1 MRTPILLIL
10 VLLGGLF
17 FGYQKTTEH
26 WAIGSATFVKSDK
39 PYGGGAFRIKGDDV
53 MTIKVAGPELKFKP
67 SSEQK
72 TADVAEFTEA
82 WMDDPREVL
91 NRETVSFLRGEV
103 DGTLIRRFQTPGQN
117 AAWWYSS
124 DWATHYL
131 ATERI
136 DYEDVDPKT
145 GRASRAT
152 KLWHSTDGGN
162 TWTPLAWP
170 ENQSIKRLMF
180 LDATRGYAIG
190 EGPCVWR
197 TADGG
202 RSWREMALPRYADN
216 SGHEQNFNG
225 TDLSATGVLRM
236 AFYVDGADEVRA
248 STFVFRLN
256 WDAEQFEHEVTLK
269 QQAIVALRSAP
280 NDSGVERIYAL
291 SALGSLRDLVNN
303 PRDDARRTGAISTWT
318 AAQPSEV
325 QQLHTFDSRFSFNGL
340 SVGKRGVVLVY
351 ATDASRNGAPHNFT
365 FSSTDS
371 GKSWEQQ
378 DDGIS
383 QGGYFDPDTNTLYRL
398 YGYTLKKQTF

>member
-1 MRTPILLIL
+1 MT
-10 VLLGGLF
+10 
-17 FGYQKTTEH
+17 
-26 WAIGSATFVKSDK
+26 VK
-39 PYGGGAFRIKGDDV
+39 I
-53 MTIKVAGPELKFKP
+53 AGPELRFKP
-67 SSEQK
+67 VGEWKSPE
-72 TADVAEFTEA
+72 VAEVAEP
-82 WMDDPREVL
+82 WMNDTRELL
-91 NRETVSFLRGEV
+91 NRETVSFMRGSVGEQLSRSFR
-103 DGTLIRRFQTPGQN
+103 TNGQDI
-117 AAWWYSS
+117 AWWYCP
-124 DWATHYL
+124 DWTAHYL
-131 ATERI
+131 ATEWI
-136 DYEDVDPKT
+136 DYKDVDPST
-145 GRASRAT
+145 GRAERYT
-152 KLWHSTDGGN
+152 KLWHSVDGGK
-162 TWTPLAWP
+162 TWTQFAWP
-170 ENQSIKRLMF
+170 EARIIKRLMF
-180 LDATRGYAIG
+180 LDAKRGYAIG
-190 EGPCVWR
+190 EGPRVWR

-202 RSWREMALPRYADN
+202 RSWREMALPRYAEN

-236 AFYVDGADEVRA
+236 AFYVDGADGVRA

-303 PRDDARRTGAISTWT
+303 PRDDARRTGAISAWT

-340 SVGKRGVVLVY
+340 SVGKHGAVLVY
-351 ATDASRNGAPHNFT
+351 ATDAGRNGAPHNFT

-371 GKSWEQQ
+371 GKSWDEQ

-398 YGYTLKKQTF
+398 YGYTLKKHTF